1 MDNQFANF
9 PRQMLPFS
17 QKTKKWRKECVLWA
31 NNKTFFNYSLVR
43 KSVVHK
49 QINYNLLRGKI
60 NMQDMQ
66 LVLNPDD
73 LKAGYI
79 PDRIQHYPIM
89 NSKLN
94 VLRGEESK
102 RVFDFRVVVTNPL
115 AISEIENNKKKVI
128 MSFFSFIVFFYY

>member
-1 MDNQFANF
+1 MDIDGNMIRKGINMDSQFANF

-17 QKTKKWRKECVLWA
+17 QKTKKWRKNCVLWA

-43 KSVVHK
+43 KSVIHK
-49 QINYNLLRGKI
+49 QINYNLLRGKL

-73 LKAGYI
+73 LEAGYI

-102 RVFDFRVVVTNPL
+102 RVFDL
-115 AISEIENNKKKVI
+115 E
-128 MSFFSFIVFFYY
+128 

>member
-1 MDNQFANF
+1 
-9 PRQMLPFS
+9 MLPFKD
-17 QKTKKWRKECVLWA
+17 KTRKWRKECVLWA

-43 KSVVHK
+43 KSVLHK
-49 QINYNLLRGKI
+49 QINYNLLRGKV

-102 RVFDFRVVVTNPL
+102 RVFDFRVIVTNPL
-115 AISEIENNKKKVI
+115 AVSEIENNKKKELLQRLQEAV
-128 MSFFSFIVFFYY
+128 